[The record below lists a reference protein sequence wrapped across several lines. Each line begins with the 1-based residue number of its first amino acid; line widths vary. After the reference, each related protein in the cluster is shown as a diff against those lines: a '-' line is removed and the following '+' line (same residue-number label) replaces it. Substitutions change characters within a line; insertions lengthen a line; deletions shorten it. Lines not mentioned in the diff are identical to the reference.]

1 MWYAFTH
8 VKVASSIKS
17 EQKRFIHLHRLRRL
31 MDAPP
36 EYQTSSSTSGSNSS
50 NSSNLHPLQI
60 EWIDWV
66 RSEFR
71 LRQSAADEEAIRMA
85 LAHGKRQLQEM
96 ERTILLARNKNSSS
110 SISSTVTSNSKS
122 GCKTNK

>member
-1 MWYAFTH
+1 M
-8 VKVASSIKS
+8 I
-17 EQKRFIHLHRLRRL
+17 IHLRRLRRL
-31 MDAPP
+31 IDAPP
-36 EYQTSSSTSGSNSS
+36 NHQTSGSSTSNSRH
-50 NSSNLHPLQI
+50 LHPLQV

-71 LRQSAADEEAIRMA
+71 LRQSTADEEAIRMA

-110 SISSTVTSNSKS
+110 SISSTLTSNSKS
-122 GCKTNK
+122 SCKTNK